1 MTSEY
6 KAKRLEL
13 VEMDSDIPI
22 TNQIDTVFPNQEAQI
37 LSISDNSDLEANK
50 MWEYLKSLK
59 TNEEKSSYIESL
71 SAKQIELLRTKTNP
85 YKVPVALESDKFLI
99 FSFINFKQ
107 EFLKR
112 LLIVAYTNFLSQ
124 SASEYRSTNSSK
136 YESELDMK
144 ISECQKKN
152 IIMYLSE
159 KYKDNK
165 PQLLA
170 LYKKINLD
178 TEEII
183 TEITNIFKES
193 RPDLSPEAMAS
204 DIELEGLLSQELEK
218 LSNEEIDQIMET
230 TKQELNIKKTREE
243 IIMDEHDVIS
253 KYLNTFFLGDEDESI
268 IRNKFTNYFD
278 VNYNKFKDYVT
289 NELKFSNDYDMM
301 LAPLKVVDSLEEFKD
316 FVKDYND
323 EFELDVHCAKIGV
336 MTILESVKENR
347 DKIEYFN
354 KNTTILEQMIKK
366 CQNDKKIGTNI
377 IYNKIKKS
385 REANPLDKDLQKALS
400 TYQESFGNLDNAG
413 VKDFEELTKNLK
425 PDTKEPSLKEVE
437 MQFNMIKPNIL
448 EGNKPI
454 LSGTLS
460 RYNYN
465 L

>member
-347 DKIEYFN
+347 DKIF
-354 KNTTILEQMIKK
+354 
-366 CQNDKKIGTNI
+366 
-377 IYNKIKKS
+377 
-385 REANPLDKDLQKALS
+385 
-400 TYQESFGNLDNAG
+400 
-413 VKDFEELTKNLK
+413 
-425 PDTKEPSLKEVE
+425 
-437 MQFNMIKPNIL
+437 
-448 EGNKPI
+448 
-454 LSGTLS
+454 
-460 RYNYN
+460 
-465 L
+465 